1 MDVSA
6 TVAVESADAASAR
19 SAAGAEGRAGA
30 HAPAYGG
37 CGSAKVERRKFQ
49 FARLAATGL
58 RAAGFRAARGGHPV
72 ARPRLERNERD
83 AGRNGGIRRPEPAA
97 GGPRRTGARGAAG
110 RYAKRSEGNE
120 FRAGDAAR
128 VANGNDLSGDAI
140 LD

>member
-6 TVAVESADAASAR
+6 VVAVESADAASAR

-58 RAAGFRAARGGHPV
+58 RAAGFRAERGGHPG
-72 ARPRLERNERD
+72 AR
-83 AGRNGGIRRPEPAA
+83 RRREPAA
-97 GGPRRTGARGAAG
+97 GGPHRTGGRVAAG
-110 RYAKRSEGNE
+110 KDAKESEGNE
-120 FRAGDAAR
+120 FRGGDAAR
-128 VANGNDLSGDAI
+128 VAKGNDQYGEAS
-140 LD
+140 